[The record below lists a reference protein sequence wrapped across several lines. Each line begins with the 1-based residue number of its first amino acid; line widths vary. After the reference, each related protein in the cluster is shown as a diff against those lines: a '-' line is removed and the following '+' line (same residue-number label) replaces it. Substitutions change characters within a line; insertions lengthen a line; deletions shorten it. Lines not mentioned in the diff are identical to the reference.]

1 MERILYYLYDETEN
15 KVTQIKNDLIT
26 ITITQGNKSFLTSPA
41 PGARCTRIYVDQ
53 RLNTFPYR
61 EWIDEVL
68 RPMLT
73 LSNSQEILF
82 I

>member
-15 KVTQIKNDLIT
+15 KITQTKNDLVT
-26 ITITQGNKSFLTSPA
+26 ITIKQGNKSFLTSPTH
-41 PGARCTRIYVDQ
+41 GVRCTRIYMDQ
-53 RLNTFPYR
+53 RLNTSSYR
-61 EWIDEVL
+61 EWIDEVI
-68 RPMLT
+68 RPMLA